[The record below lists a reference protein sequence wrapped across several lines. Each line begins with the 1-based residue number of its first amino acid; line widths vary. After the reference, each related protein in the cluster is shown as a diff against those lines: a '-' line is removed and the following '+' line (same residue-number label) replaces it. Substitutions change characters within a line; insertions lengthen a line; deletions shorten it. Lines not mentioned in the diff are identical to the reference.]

1 MQSASGA
8 RSRDGW
14 DAYRNVLALRRL
26 GFSVEEM
33 RQMTTA
39 DFIAITDVACERPD
53 KAGADA
59 PSIRDATQADID
71 LFLG

>member
-1 MQSASGA
+1 
-8 RSRDGW
+8 
-14 DAYRNVLALRRL
+14 
-26 GFSVEEM
+26 
-33 RQMTTA
+33 MTTA